1 MSGRPFAADFGP
13 FGGRV
18 WLNAAHQGPLP
29 RPAVEALEEAVAM
42 KRSPHAIEDTD
53 FLTVPRELREALGRL
68 VGAPAKEVI
77 LGNSASYG
85 VQMLA
90 QSIRWKAGDEVLVV
104 QGDFLAN
111 IFPWL
116 PFEDEGVGVRALE
129 PRGSVV
135 EPDELEEALS
145 PRTRVFCTSWVST
158 FTGHLAD
165 LGGLGE
171 VCRRHGVTFVVNAT
185 QGLGR
190 RPLDVS
196 ALPLD
201 ALTSAGYKWLCGPY
215 ATGFAWFHPRLVES
229 LRPRQAYWLA
239 MPDDVELDLNDE
251 GDYELR
257 PDLGARAFD
266 VFGTANFFDFMPW
279 RASVSYL
286 VERGI
291 ERTAEHTDALVRR
304 LVGGLLEAGYEIA
317 GPVDDPRLSIVVAS
331 HPDRALNPELHAAL
345 AEAGVDVAL
354 RAGNLRIAPHLYNS
368 AEDIDRALEVLTGA
382 LSRRRGAPAPAR
394 TGL

>member
-1 MSGRPFAADFGP
+1 VSGSPFAADFGP
-13 FGGRV
+13 FDGRV
-18 WLNAAHQGPLP
+18 WLNSAHQGPLP
-29 RPAVEALEEAVAM
+29 RPAVEALEAAVAA
-42 KRSPHAIEDTD
+42 KRAPHAIDDGD
-53 FLTVPRELREALGRL
+53 FLTAPRELREVLGRL
-68 VGAPAKEVI
+68 IGAPASEVI

-85 VQMLA
+85 VQVLA
-90 QSIRWKAGDEVLVV
+90 QSTRWRSGDEVLFV

-116 PFEDEGVGVRALE
+116 PFEEDGVAVRALQ
-129 PRGSVV
+129 PAGAVV
-135 EPDELEEALS
+135 EPDELEAALS

-165 LGGLGE
+165 LAGLGA

-190 RPLDVS
+190 RPLDVT

-201 ALTSAGYKWLCGPY
+201 ALTCAGYKWLCGPY

-257 PDLGARAFD
+257 NDLGARAFD
-266 VFGTANFFDFMPW
+266 VFGTANFFDFVPW
-279 RASVSYL
+279 RASVAHL
-286 VERGI
+286 LGCGI
-291 ERTAEHTDALVRR
+291 ERTAEHTDGLVHR
-304 LVGGLLEAGYEIA
+304 LAAGLLDAGYRIL
-317 GPVDDPRLSIVVAS
+317 GPTHDPRLSIVVAS
-331 HPDRALNPELHAAL
+331 HRDPDLNPRLHAAL
-345 AEAGVDVAL
+345 ADAGVDVAL
-354 RAGNLRIAPHLYNS
+354 RAGNLRIAPHLYNGE
-368 AEDIDRALEVLTGA
+368 EDVDRALEVLVA
-382 LSRRRGAPAPAR
+382 ARRPLATASPRR
-394 TGL
+394 T